1 MLGQASGAGVETRP
15 VANEV
20 LPSEKQPF
28 QLSRTDLNQEISR
41 TIHPILFGA
50 LNPLAAYFAAIILLY
65 YFLETPLGFRVM
77 APLSAITAAFFLL
90 GRVMWFSEYKSI
102 AQLEVITLFTGLL
115 VYINIHAFLYFH
127 PEPSRLSYFIIFMLC
142 LVTMSPT
149 LRVVIAGAII
159 CMGTM
164 VLMAYR
170 HGPQVTEQF
179 VMLAVAACF
188 AAFGVLTL
196 MRKAISNAVE
206 SRLTAEEMQ
215 KLAQDQ
221 AHHDALTGLP
231 NRRIFFAEL
240 EDLLQAP
247 APQPFALAIIDLD
260 GFKPINDLYGHRVG
274 DRVLSEVGE
283 RLKQVFRTQ
292 YMIAR
297 LGGDEFSVLFT
308 RPLSDEELSVICRDV
323 IAALQKPLLGTGSQL
338 TVSASIGIA
347 RYPDHGQKVTEI
359 YEKADHALYVAK
371 SSNRGDVVIFND
383 RHEMDIRNSV
393 RLERALKS
401 ADLEN
406 ELYVV
411 FQPQVDTVNDRI
423 AGFEALA
430 RWESPELGLVS
441 PGIFI
446 PSAER
451 CGMIETVTEIVL
463 RKILATIDELP
474 AEASVAINLSAHEVT
489 SGRSADR
496 ILGIVQQSG
505 VDPRR
510 LEFELTETAIM
521 TDFETACASLRKLS
535 DIGCR
540 IALDDFG
547 AGYSCFNYIHR
558 FPLDKIKIDRSFVS
572 SLTEGAI
579 GYDIIRAIVGLCRN
593 LGYDCLVEGVETAE
607 QLDAVK
613 ASGARFVQGYYFSR
627 PIGLR
632 EVAHFVERFE
642 AAAAANAN
650 AATRAG
656 GALKTGT

>member
-1 MLGQASGAGVETRP
+1 MLDQTSGTGVESRP
-15 VANEV
+15 ATGV
-20 LPSEKQPF
+20 LPRPQQQSF
-28 QLSRTDLNQEISR
+28 VLSRADLNQEISR

-50 LNPLAAYFAAIILLY
+50 LNPLAAYFSAIILLY
-65 YFLETPLGFRVM
+65 YFLETPFGFRVM
-77 APLSAITAAFFLL
+77 APLSAITAGFFLL
-90 GRVMWFSEYKSI
+90 ARAMWFSEYKSI
-102 AQLEVITLFTGLL
+102 AQLELITLFTGML

-149 LRVVIAGAII
+149 LRVVIGGAIV
-159 CMGTM
+159 CMSTM
-164 VLMAYR
+164 IIMAYR
-170 HGPQVTEQF
+170 HGPEVTEQF

-196 MRKAISNAVE
+196 MRKAISNAVK
-206 SRLTAEEMQ
+206 SRLTAEDLQ

-231 NRRIFFAEL
+231 NRRIFLAEL
-240 EDLLQAP
+240 EELLQAA
-247 APQPFALAIIDLD
+247 APKPFALAIIDLD

-274 DRVLSEVGE
+274 DRVLSEVGG
-283 RLKQVFRTQ
+283 RLKQVFHTD

-297 LGGDEFSVLFT
+297 LGGDEFSVMFT
-308 RPLSDEELSVICRDV
+308 RPLSDEALVSICREA

-371 SSNRGDVVIFND
+371 SSCRGDVVIFND
-383 RHEMDIRNSV
+383 HHEMDIRNSV

-401 ADLEN
+401 ADLEA

-411 FQPQVDTVNDRI
+411 FQPQVDTTHHRI

-430 RWESPELGLVS
+430 RWQSPELGLVS

-451 CGMIETVTEIVL
+451 SGMIETVTEIVL
-463 RKILATIDELP
+463 RKILAAIDDLP

-496 ILGIVQQSG
+496 ILSIVNESG

-593 LGYDCLVEGVETAE
+593 LGYDCLVEGVETDE
-607 QLDAVK
+607 QLEAVK
-613 ASGARFVQGYYFSR
+613 AAGAHYVQGYYFSR
-627 PIGLR
+627 PIALG
-632 EVAHFVERFE
+632 EIPAFMERFD
-642 AAAAANAN
+642 AQAP
-650 AATRAG
+650 ATAPTPDRAIDIR
-656 GALKTGT
+656 KTGT

>member
-1 MLGQASGAGVETRP
+1 MPGPKSRAGLQPHLADGALSDRDRQAFQM
-15 VANEV
+15 
-20 LPSEKQPF
+20 SEGE
-28 QLSRTDLNQEISR
+28 LSQEISR

-50 LNPLAAYFAAIILLY
+50 LGPLSAYFAAIILLY
-65 YFLETPLGFRVM
+65 YFLETPMGFRVM
-77 APLSAITAAFFLL
+77 APLSAITAALFLL

-102 AQLEVITLFTGLL
+102 VQLELITIFTALL
-115 VYINIHAFLYFH
+115 VYVNIHAFLYFH

-149 LRVVIAGAII
+149 LRVVIGGALV

-164 VLMAYR
+164 IAMAYR
-170 HGPQVTEQF
+170 HGPEVTEQF
-179 VMLAVAACF
+179 VMLSVAACF

-196 MRKAISNAVE
+196 MRKAISNAVK

-240 EDLLQAP
+240 EDLLQSSNASK
-247 APQPFALAIIDLD
+247 PFALAIIDLD

-283 RLKQVFRTQ
+283 RLKQTFRTE

-308 RPLSDEELSVICRDV
+308 RALSDEALVALSREA
-323 IAALQKPLLGTGSQL
+323 IAALQKPLLHTGSQL
-338 TVSASIGIA
+338 TVSASMGVA
-347 RYPDHGQKVTEI
+347 RFPDHGRKVTEI

-401 ADLEN
+401 ADLEA

-411 FQPQVDTVNDRI
+411 FQPQVDTQTNRI

-430 RWESPELGLVS
+430 RWESPDLGLVS

-463 RKILATIDELP
+463 TKILKSIGDLP
-474 AEASVAINLSAHEVT
+474 PEAGVAINLSAQEVT
-489 SGRSADR
+489 SGSSADR
-496 ILGIVQQSG
+496 IIEIVRQSG

-521 TDFETACASLRKLS
+521 TDFETASASLRKLS

-593 LGYDCLVEGVETAE
+593 LGYDCLVEGVETEE

-613 ASGARFVQGYYFSR
+613 AAGARFVQGYYFSR
-627 PIGLR
+627 PIALGEIAGFVSAFEREPASTGL
-632 EVAHFVERFE
+632 E
-642 AAAAANAN
+642 APG
-650 AATRAG
+650 RSRM
-656 GALKTGT
+656 TGT

>member
-1 MLGQASGAGVETRP
+1 MPGPKSRAGLQPHLADGALSDRDRQAFQM
-15 VANEV
+15 
-20 LPSEKQPF
+20 SEGE
-28 QLSRTDLNQEISR
+28 LSQEISR

-50 LNPLAAYFAAIILLY
+50 LGPLSAYFAAIILLY
-65 YFLETPLGFRVM
+65 YFLETPMGFRVM
-77 APLSAITAAFFLL
+77 APLSAITAALFLL

-102 AQLEVITLFTGLL
+102 VQLELITIFTALL
-115 VYINIHAFLYFH
+115 VYVNIHAFLYFH

-149 LRVVIAGAII
+149 LRVVIGGALV

-164 VLMAYR
+164 IAMAYR
-170 HGPQVTEQF
+170 HGPEVTEQF
-179 VMLAVAACF
+179 VMLSVAACF

-196 MRKAISNAVE
+196 MRKAISNAVK
-206 SRLTAEEMQ
+206 SRLTAEDMQ

-240 EDLLQAP
+240 EDLLQSSNASK
-247 APQPFALAIIDLD
+247 PFALAIIDLD

-283 RLKQVFRTQ
+283 RLKQTFRTE

-308 RPLSDEELSVICRDV
+308 RALSDEALVALSREA
-323 IAALQKPLLGTGSQL
+323 IAALQKPLLDTGSQL
-338 TVSASIGIA
+338 TVSASMGVA
-347 RYPDHGQKVTEI
+347 RFPDHGRKVTEI

-371 SSNRGDVVIFND
+371 SNNRGDVVIFND
-383 RHEMDIRNSV
+383 HHEMDIRNSV

-401 ADLEN
+401 ADLEA

-411 FQPQVDTVNDRI
+411 FQPQVDTQTNRI

-430 RWESPELGLVS
+430 RWESPDLGLVS

-463 RKILATIDELP
+463 TKILKSIGDLP
-474 AEASVAINLSAHEVT
+474 PEAGVAINLSAQEVT
-489 SGRSADR
+489 SGSSADR
-496 ILGIVQQSG
+496 IIEIVRQSG

-521 TDFETACASLRKLS
+521 TDFETASASLRKLS

-593 LGYDCLVEGVETAE
+593 LGYDCLVEGVETEE

-613 ASGARFVQGYYFSR
+613 AAGARFVQGYYFSR
-627 PIGLR
+627 PIALGEIAGFVSAFERDPASTGL
-632 EVAHFVERFE
+632 E
-642 AAAAANAN
+642 APG
-650 AATRAG
+650 RSRM
-656 GALKTGT
+656 TGT

>member
-1 MLGQASGAGVETRP
+1 MLGQNSGAGLEPHP
-15 VANEV
+15 VARS
-20 LPSEKQPF
+20 LPRPDQQPF
-28 QLSRTDLNQEISR
+28 QLSRADLNQEISR

-50 LNPLAAYFAAIILLY
+50 LNPLAAYFTAIILLY
-65 YFLETPLGFRVM
+65 YFLETPMGFRVM
-77 APLSAITAAFFLL
+77 APLSAITAALFLL
-90 GRVMWFSEYKSI
+90 GRAMWFSEYKSI
-102 AQLEVITLFTGLL
+102 AQLELITLFTALL
-115 VYINIHAFLYFH
+115 VYVNIHAFLYFH

-149 LRVVIAGAII
+149 LRVVIAGAAV

-164 VLMAYR
+164 ILMAYQY
-170 HGPQVTEQF
+170 GPQATEQF

-196 MRKAISNAVE
+196 MRRAISNAVK

-231 NRRIFFAEL
+231 NRRIFLAEL
-240 EDLLQAP
+240 EELLQASTMP
-247 APQPFALAIIDLD
+247 KPLALAIIDLD

-274 DRVLSEVGE
+274 DRVLAEVGE
-283 RLKQVFRTQ
+283 RLKQVFRTE

-308 RPLSDEELSVICRDV
+308 RDLSDEELVAISRQA
-323 IAALQKPLLGTGSQL
+323 IATLQKPLLGTGSQL
-338 TVSASIGIA
+338 TVSASMGIA
-347 RYPDHGQKVTEI
+347 RYPDHGMKVTEI

-401 ADLEN
+401 ADLEA

-411 FQPQVDTVNDRI
+411 FQPQVDTINNRI

-430 RWESPELGLVS
+430 RWESPELGFVS

-463 RKILATIDELP
+463 RKILSSIDQLP
-474 AEASVAINLSAHEVT
+474 ADAGVAINLSAHEVT

-496 ILGIVQQSG
+496 IIEIVRMSG
-505 VDPRR
+505 VDPHR

-521 TDFETACASLRKLS
+521 TDFETASASLRKLS
-535 DIGCR
+535 EIGCR

-593 LGYDCLVEGVETAE
+593 LGYDCLVEGVETVE

-613 ASGARFVQGYYFSR
+613 AAGARFVQGYYFSK
-627 PIGLR
+627 PIALGDVPDFL
-632 EVAHFVERFE
+632 AHF
-642 AAAAANAN
+642 AAVQPDVDDADRN
-650 AATRAG
+650 RS
-656 GALKTGT
+656 LKTGT